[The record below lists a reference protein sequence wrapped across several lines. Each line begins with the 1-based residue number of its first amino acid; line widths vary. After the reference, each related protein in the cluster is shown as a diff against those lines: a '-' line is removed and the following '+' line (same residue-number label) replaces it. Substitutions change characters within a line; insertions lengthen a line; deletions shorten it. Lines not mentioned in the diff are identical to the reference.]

1 MNRPARPRATALLS
15 LLAAAVLLV
24 PCGACRSV
32 TKGGGVF
39 HARAS
44 GFNILTLTLPEA
56 DFDVARR
63 LVDEEV
69 GDTARITNVR
79 SSGNIPPWYNVFLQ
93 IIGWET
99 YEISGTY

>member
-1 MNRPARPRATALLS
+1 MERPTRNRAATIVALSLVFLVTAL
-15 LLAAAVLLV
+15 
-24 PCGACRSV
+24 PACRSV

-44 GFNILTLTLPEA
+44 GFNILTLTIPEA

-69 GDTARITNVR
+69 GDSAKITNVR
-79 SSGNIPPWYNVFLQ
+79 SSGNIPPWYNVFFQ
-93 IIGWET
+93 ILGWET

>member
-1 MNRPARPRATALLS
+1 MKRPTRRREAAFLALS
-15 LLAAAVLLV
+15 LACVFLF
-24 PCGACRSV
+24 PACRSV

-44 GFNILTLTLPEA
+44 GFNILSLTIPEA

-69 GDTARITNVR
+69 GDAARITNVT
-79 SSGNIPPWYNVFLQ
+79 SSGNIPPWYNIFMQ
-93 IIGWET
+93 ILGWES